1 MVYRVYSEKK
11 KGLNNEAEAL
21 LHELKNF
28 LGVSSVTGVRLLNRY
43 DVENIDKDL
52 FEYCKTAV
60 FS

>member
-52 FEYCKTAV
+52 FE
-60 FS
+60 